1 MKRLEKQLEREVVK
15 DLIVQNIQKVS
26 GGEWFYSVIHYGN
39 YGNDGVLLDWE
50 ERKWMYNKEEVRR
63 VHRYLRRLLREHF
76 RVECLY
82 FTMERHQS
90 SLERIEEGP
99 HLQYGDERKGKY
111 HTNILISPI
120 SDNLLEEPHSKLSKL
135 WNEPGRMGIPIHS
148 LQYDEDL
155 IDLKIDLINSCLRKC
170 PWVNRFGPSV
180 KTQVLDSPDDLW
192 NVGHYSLK
200 DITQLGI
207 DFMDVLDWDNSD
219 IEH

>member
-15 DLIVQNIQKVS
+15 DLIVQNIQEVS

-170 PWVNRFGPSV
+170 PWVNRYGPSV

-200 DITQLGI
+200 DITLLGI

>member
-15 DLIVQNIQKVS
+15 DLIVQNIQEVS
-26 GGEWFYSVIHYGN
+26 SGVWFYSVIHYGN

-76 RVECLY
+76 KVECLY
-82 FTMERHQS
+82 FTLERHQS

-111 HTNILISPI
+111 HSNILISPI
-120 SDNLLEEPHSKLSKL
+120 SDDLLENPHSKLSKL
-135 WNEPGRMGIPIHS
+135 WDEPGRMGIPIHS
-148 LQYDEDL
+148 LQYNEDL

-170 PWVNRFGPSV
+170 PWVNRYTPSV
-180 KTQVLDSPDDLW
+180 KTQVLETPEDLW

-200 DITQLGI
+200 DITQLGL
-207 DFMDVLDWDNSD
+207 DFMEVLDWENSD

>member
-1 MKRLEKQLEREVVK
+1 MEGR
-15 DLIVQNIQKVS
+15 
-26 GGEWFYSVIHYGN
+26 YGP
-39 YGNDGVLLDWE
+39 VEAPLLLDWE

-170 PWVNRFGPSV
+170 PWINRYGPSV

-207 DFMDVLDWDNSD
+207 DFIDVLDWDNSD

>member
-170 PWVNRFGPSV
+170 PWVNRYGPSV